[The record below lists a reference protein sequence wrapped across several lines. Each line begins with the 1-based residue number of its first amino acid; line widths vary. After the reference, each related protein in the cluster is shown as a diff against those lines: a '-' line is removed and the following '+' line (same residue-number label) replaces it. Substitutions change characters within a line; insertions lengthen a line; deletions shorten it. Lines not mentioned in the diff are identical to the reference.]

1 MTRRTTL
8 RLSSL
13 VAATL
18 VAATELVGLQVG
30 PAAAA
35 VCSGGGVSALVDF
48 QSLGGGVVTGCDRS
62 GANRTAREVFK
73 AAGFGLKDAP
83 TQPGFVCLV
92 NYRKPRSGLPG
103 HDLDWGLFW
112 SDGRGK
118 WNYSTLGVDGLKV
131 PDGGYVA
138 FSWQ

>member
-18 VAATELVGLQVG
+18 VAATGLVGLQVG

-48 QSLGGGVVTGCDRS
+48 QSLGGGVVRRDATGRV
-62 GANRTAREVFK
+62 RI
-73 AAGFGLKDAP
+73 AP
-83 TQPGFVCLV
+83 PVRFS
-92 NYRKPRSGLPG
+92 RLPG
-103 HDLDWGLFW
+103 SG
-112 SDGRGK
+112 
-118 WNYSTLGVDGLKV
+118 
-131 PDGGYVA
+131 
-138 FSWQ
+138 